1 MQRDG
6 QMNGIVSRSA
16 HFVFFF
22 LIFFAFITFV
32 CARVCVHLLYSRDCV
47 RGHISVF
54 CVSDRVYLITF
65 VQMCVCLRSGPT
77 KAQPVSVGRAGAHA
91 A

>member
-6 QMNGIVSRSA
+6 QMNGIVSRSP
-16 HFVFFF
+16 HFVLF
-22 LIFFAFITFV
+22 LKIVFAFITF
-32 CARVCVHLLYSRDCV
+32 LLHSRDCV

-54 CVSDRVYLITF
+54 CVSDRVCLITF

-77 KAQPVSVGRAGAHA
+77 KAQPVSIGWAGAHA